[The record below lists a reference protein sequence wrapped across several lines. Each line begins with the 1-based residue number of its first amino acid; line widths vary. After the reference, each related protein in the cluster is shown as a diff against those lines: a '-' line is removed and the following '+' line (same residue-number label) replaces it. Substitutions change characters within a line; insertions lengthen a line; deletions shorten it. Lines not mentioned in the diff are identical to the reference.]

1 MGRNIVKIVYGGYLM
16 SNQNK
21 NITIRI
27 PVDSYRNL
35 KKISKGTHLAV
46 NSRIVMGLLKKYKG
60 EEKVWKKK

>member
-1 MGRNIVKIVYGGYLM
+1 M
-16 SNQNK
+16 SNENK

-46 NSRIVMGLLKKYKG
+46 NSLVVMGLLKKYKG

>member
-1 MGRNIVKIVYGGYLM
+1 M
-16 SNQNK
+16 SNENK

-46 NSRIVMGLLKKYKG
+46 NSLIVMGL
-60 EEKVWKKK
+60 